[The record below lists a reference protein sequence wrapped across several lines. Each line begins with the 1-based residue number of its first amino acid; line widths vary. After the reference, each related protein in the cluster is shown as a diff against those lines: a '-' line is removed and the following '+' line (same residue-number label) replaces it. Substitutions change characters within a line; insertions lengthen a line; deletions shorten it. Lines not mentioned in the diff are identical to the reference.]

1 MFGGWGGWPGE
12 GPSRGLLRDCTC
24 TTSPMSHSPVHA
36 AMDGLPVLVSA
47 GPPGVVPE
55 AAPVALLLVADDL
68 GNLAALPGE
77 LGGPAQHGHARGSRP
92 DDTYPLVWHSAAG
105 GRRLCGKT
113 DQGSSLSKCNLQD

>member
-1 MFGGWGGWPGE
+1 MRIK
-12 GPSRGLLRDCTC
+12 SL
-24 TTSPMSHSPVHA
+24 SSPVHTA
-36 AMDGLPVLVSA
+36 VYGLPVLVSA

>member
-24 TTSPMSHSPVHA
+24 TTSPMDHSPVHA

-55 AAPVALLLVADDL
+55 AAPVALLLIADQVRDHPALSLQL
-68 GNLAALPGE
+68 GEPAEDGE
-77 LGGPAQHGHARGSRP
+77 
-92 DDTYPLVWHSAAG
+92 AAG
-105 GRRLCGKT
+105 TSSNDANLTNHSWRDSVRCYQT
-113 DQGSSLSKCNLQD
+113 DKQFFNAFYL